1 MAPDNKS
8 KLNTTER
15 ETRPIP
21 QNEKVAEYVDAYFD
35 KGTPIES
42 HNLPP
47 LFFESV
53 KEAVLIRH
61 EKIQALMKSDKN
73 IEYAQRIIS
82 GEPINLSELPPNMGY
97 AIRYL
102 VENTKKQRAD
112 EKSESIKTLEF
123 ESLETLIE
131 YIPSKYRNFPAE
143 LIEDFWVEPI
153 RVDDPSAGR
162 NFFEKKSYILKQLA
176 RRQEAEASESEIS
189 NLRKKLGESF
199 AEKVDGEESGI
210 EKQAPSVD
218 SIDASQELVVEL
230 NQKIELDSGIE
241 RKSHQEVFGDSNGS
255 YIGFIEHLRSRSLID
270 VDANSEPVW
279 IGGNTQATFLGDILG
294 DRTPEGEQIYVQ
306 LMKLR
311 EMARKEGGDVIWLA
325 GNHDNM
331 YNAMLFGFSTEYGA
345 DVEKDMNKRLTNYV
359 GNLEPAHHLPDN
371 ILTDY
376 FAQDGIKNVVADL
389 FNGSSSVQETIIRQN
404 KAYKDGRKYSP
415 VDTDRMRSYKKS
427 TEDLEYSLEYFKTTF
442 ENSSSTP
449 QEKIKAFINLG
460 DSLPE
465 YALVRLGK
473 EILDNRESILQ
484 NIKDENPLL
493 LEGIY
498 EQKIISIENDV
509 LSCHTNFTKNMILL
523 IENHVPQGGDFSDGV
538 ASINAFYQ
546 NTLKWYGSSEPRTPQ
561 ALSEEYIAYFN
572 TLRDEFISTSSE
584 SRINYSEDPRVSE
597 AEKKQI
603 TLRLKQHGINAIL
616 HGHND
621 ESGKVLGTNDLPI
634 LSVDRGAYKGSK
646 GESVRPT
653 AVASINTDGVLSYF

>member
-1 MAPDNKS
+1 MIPDGK
-8 KLNTTER
+8 KEFNTTEK
-15 ETRPIP
+15 ESQPIP
-21 QNEKVAEYVDAYFD
+21 QKERIDKYVDAYFD
-35 KGTPIES
+35 KGVPIES
-42 HNLPP
+42 HDLP
-47 LFFESV
+47 LVFFESV
-53 KEAVLIRH
+53 KGALLIRH

-82 GEPINLSELPPNMGY
+82 GEPINLSELSPNMGY

-102 VENTKKQRAD
+102 VENTKKQRVD

-123 ESLETLIE
+123 ESLETLME

-153 RVDDPSAGR
+153 RVDDPSDGR
-162 NFFEKKSYILKQLA
+162 DFIEKKSYILKQIA
-176 RRQEAEASESEIS
+176 RQQEAEANESEIF

-199 AEKVDGEESGI
+199 VEKADEKESSI

-218 SIDASQELVVEL
+218 NIHASQELVVEL

-255 YIGFIEHLRSRSLID
+255 YTGFIEHLRSRNIID
-270 VDANSEPVW
+270 IDANSEPVW
-279 IGGNTQATFLGDILG
+279 IGGNMQANFLGDILG

-331 YNAMLFGFSTEYGA
+331 YNAMLFGFSTEYGVG
-345 DVEKDMNKRLTNYV
+345 VEKDMNKRLTNYV
-359 GNLEPAHHLPDN
+359 GNLEPAYHLPDN
-371 ILTDY
+371 ILNDY
-376 FAQDGIKNVVADL
+376 FAEDSIENVVEKIL
-389 FNGSSSVQETIIRQN
+389 NGNSDIQETITRRT
-404 KAYKDGRKYSP
+404 KVYKKISENALVVSDL
-415 VDTDRMRSYKKS
+415 VENYKKS
-427 TEDLEYSLEYFKTTF
+427 IEELEYVLEYFKTTF
-442 ENSSSTP
+442 ENPASSSR
-449 QEKIKAFINLG
+449 EKIKAFIRLG
-460 DSLPE
+460 DGLPK

-498 EQKIISIENDV
+498 EQKLISIENDV

-523 IENHVPQGGDFSDGV
+523 IENHVPEGGDFSDGV

-561 ALSEEYIAYFN
+561 ALSEEHMMYFN
-572 TLRDEFISTSSE
+572 ALRDEFISTSSE

-621 ESGKVLGTNDLPI
+621 ESGNVLGTNDLPI
-634 LSVDRGAYKGSK
+634 LSIDRGAYKGSE
-646 GESVRPT
+646 GLSTRPT
-653 AVASINTDGVLSYF
+653 AVASINTDGMLSYF